1 MLQVQ
6 TKFTRSFAWGLH
18 TYCKPA
24 EVLVKIL
31 PNEEE
36 EEEESS
42 SDEEQDGATSP
53 LRRSDSVTL

>member
-36 EEEESS
+36 EESS
-42 SDEEQDGATSP
+42 SDEEQDGATSR
-53 LRRSDSVTL
+53 LGRSVSVTL

>member
-1 MLQVQ
+1 VLQVQ

-36 EEEESS
+36 EESS
-42 SDEEQDGATSP
+42 SDEEQDGATSR
-53 LRRSDSVTL
+53 LGRSVSVTL